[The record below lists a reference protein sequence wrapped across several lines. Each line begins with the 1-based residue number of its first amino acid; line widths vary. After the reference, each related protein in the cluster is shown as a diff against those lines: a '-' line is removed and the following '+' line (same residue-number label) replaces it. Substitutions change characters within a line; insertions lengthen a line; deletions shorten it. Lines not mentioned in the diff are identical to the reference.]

1 MYIRFCWILI
11 HEYEGGYCR
20 DETIRKHRKPD
31 LLFCYSKLM
40 SQNRFPETWD
50 QPCGPVSSRQL
61 DYQKLCQKIW
71 LGLRTQLHLRR
82 YYTPRMNMLFMPNV
96 SQMISLV
103 IYLRW
108 LLIHSGVCWHPRA
121 LLPSL
126 LNMVSSAK
134 CIVSMIVN
142 FSMYRSIFIKTKCIR
157 CKIIM
162 RKENRTPCLYSLAFS
177 FYFHH
182 TSFRAFDMFL
192 LFNSLI
198 IWEEE

>member
-1 MYIRFCWILI
+1 MDIV
-11 HEYEGGYCR
+11 
-20 DETIRKHRKPD
+20 ETK
-31 LLFCYSKLM
+31 LLGNKGSQTYFFVIPSSWAKTDFLKL
-40 SQNRFPETWD
+40 E
-50 QPCGPVSSRQL
+50 
-61 DYQKLCQKIW
+61 
-71 LGLRTQLHLRR
+71 
-82 YYTPRMNMLFMPNV
+82 
-96 SQMISLV
+96 ISLV
-103 IYLRW
+103 DQFLPFSLITKNCVRKYDSDCELNCTFEGIIHLEWICCLCLTSHRWSLVICLRW

-126 LNMVSSAK
+126 LNMVPSAK